1 MSLTLS
7 CKLAEVFAM
16 ICAVFV
22 TKSRPRFRCTLA
34 LRYVTLHLLTYSFM
48 YVFIHL
54 FI

>member
-1 MSLTLS
+1 MSLTLI

-16 ICAVFV
+16 ICAVLLQNHA
-22 TKSRPRFRCTLA
+22 RCTLA